1 MLHTYALEP
10 YYNIIIDDLEAA
22 GLELMEYRGEDYY
35 YFIYNAKTQQYINPT
50 FDGNMPCKIKNA
62 SG

>member
-1 MLHTYALEP
+1 
-10 YYNIIIDDLEAA
+10 
-22 GLELMEYRGEDYY
+22 MEYRGEDYY